1 MNISGAIA
9 LVLCY
14 AALASQPAASISADN
29 ITPTANPTKAH
40 TSGPITLP
48 GGDLDEQR
56 YIGIDQIK
64 PQMTGYGLTVFSG
77 MTPERFDI
85 IVVSVLKNFSAKR
98 DAILIKCID
107 ERFDIARGVQ
117 GVSGSPVYFD
127 GRLAG
132 AMAFGWAYSEEPL
145 YGVTPIK
152 QMLDVRSAAAPRL
165 TNTGRGGDMFD
176 RSGYQNMMRD
186 VLLTPQQIRHLVT
199 QAGLGQT
206 NFSDSHATAGLT
218 PLPVA
223 MAFSGLSA
231 AAVRRAPQMLGGLGF
246 LTGPT
251 AAAQN
256 TSAARNHQL
265 QPGSTLTIPL
275 ITGDINGAVLG
286 TVTEVVGNAVYGFGH
301 GWNANGAAAWPMGT
315 GYVHTFV
322 SRQNIS
328 FKLGQAVEVIGAIRA
343 DQAAGIYGNIGN
355 TVDMVPMTIE
365 VTAPDDNHSEH
376 FQVQL
381 AQDER
386 ADPILAAASLMGAIL
401 QKGEL
406 PRDHTISY
414 DIEMS
419 FDVADTIRF
428 ENVSSGHDIGEILTE
443 VLSPLALL
451 LNNPWQPVKLTAVN
465 ARATVNSIDS
475 VAIIKSAQLSQLN
488 FKPGQTV
495 TAQVELEPRRA
506 RPTQASISLQLP
518 ADLPDGK
525 YKLALGSARTYQQ
538 QLRTARRDR
547 YLAFDAQD
555 VQRILQERLTIR
567 RDRLYMSLI
576 ELRQGLAI
584 EGAPLPALPAS
595 KAMLLIDKSRHRI
608 MTGFRPLI
616 AANVA
621 TDYIIDGGATFNIV
635 VER

>member
-9 LVLCY
+9 LVLCC
-14 AALASQPAASISADN
+14 AALAPQPPASISADN
-29 ITPTANPTKAH
+29 IAPAANSTKPT
-40 TSGPITLP
+40 TSPPIALP
-48 GGDLDEQR
+48 SRDLDTQR
-56 YIGIDQIK
+56 YIGIDEIK
-64 PQMTGYGLTVFSG
+64 PNMTGYGLTVFSG
-77 MTPERFDI
+77 MTPERFDVV
-85 IVVSVLKNFSAKR
+85 VVSVLKNFSAKQ

-145 YGVTPIK
+145 YGVTPISR
-152 QMLDVRSAAAPRL
+152 MLDIQSAATPRP
-165 TNTGRGGDMFD
+165 TKTSRGGDLFE
-176 RSGYQNMMRD
+176 RSSYQNMMRD
-186 VLLTPQQIRHLVT
+186 VLLTRNQIQNLIT

-206 NFSDSHATAGLT
+206 NFSETHATGGLT

-231 AAVRRAPQMLGGLGF
+231 AAVRRAPQMIGDLGF
-246 LTGPT
+246 LTGPAT
-251 AAAQN
+251 AAGNA
-256 TSAARNHQL
+256 SAARNQQL
-265 QPGSTLTIPL
+265 QPGSTITIPL
-275 ITGDINGAVLG
+275 ITGDINGAILG
-286 TVTEVVGNAVYGFGH
+286 TVTEVVGNSVYGFGH

-322 SRQNIS
+322 NRQNMS
-328 FKLGQAVEVIGAIRA
+328 FKLGQAVDVIGAIRA
-343 DQAAGIYGNIGN
+343 DQSSGIYGKIGN

-365 VTAPDDNHSEH
+365 ITAPDSGHAEH
-376 FQVQL
+376 FQIQL

-386 ADPILAAASLMGAIL
+386 ADPILAASALMGAIL

-414 DIEMS
+414 DIEMH
-419 FDVADTIRF
+419 FDIADTIRF
-428 ENVSSGHDIGEILTE
+428 ENVSSGQDVGEILTE

-451 LNNPWQPVKLTAVN
+451 LNNPWQPVKLVALN
-465 ARATVNSIDS
+465 ARATVNSVDG

-506 RPTQASISLQLP
+506 QPTLAAISLELP

-525 YKLALGSARTYQQ
+525 YKLALGSARIHRQ

-547 YLAFDAQD
+547 YLAFDAQG
-555 VQRILQERLTIR
+555 VQRILQERLNIR
-567 RDRLYMSLI
+567 RDRLYISLI
-576 ELRQGLAI
+576 EPRRGLAI
-584 EGAPLPALPAS
+584 EGTPLPALPAS
-595 KAMLLIDKSRHRI
+595 KAMLLTDKSRHQI
-608 MTGFRPLI
+608 MTGFRPVI

-621 TDYIIDGGATFNIV
+621 TDYIIDGGATFNIIV
-635 VER
+635 KR